1 MQYMDC
7 LAVETACPC
16 ISPVSAH
23 LLCRQVP
30 VTGFSHL
37 YGKLELLAL
46 EDFVVVD
53 IEEVAV
59 EDGLNDTGDDG
70 DPLCLVVGFGGV
82 SVDPVGDVEETVDAQ
97 GKQVVGRDGFGLAGS
112 LQHEELR
119 ENGDGLQPDGKR
131 PEDLTDSILLR
142 EKDGE
147 NGGSTEEVVDLECI
161 DVGIGGGLVSVG
173 HEVDDVALGANEHDL
188 EEKVV
193 EARGYED
200 ICDVSAGKLEGG

>member
-7 LAVETACPC
+7 LAGERARPC

-23 LLCRQVP
+23 LPCRQVP

-70 DPLCLVVGFGGV
+70 DPLGLVVGLGGV

-97 GKQVVGRDGFGLAGS
+97 GKQVVGRDGFSLAGS

-119 ENGDGLQPDGKR
+119 ENGDGLQPDGEG
-131 PEDLTDSILLR
+131 PEDFADSILLG
-142 EKDGE
+142 EQDGE
-147 NGGSTEEVVDLECI
+147 NGGSTEEVVDLEGI

-188 EEKVV
+188 EEEVV
-193 EARGYED
+193 EARGNED
-200 ICDVSAGKLEGG
+200 VCGMSEGKLRNG